1 MAEYDDL
8 SKIPGSAEGSN
19 QDTGDSTNK
28 IFQKLEKAVYGE
40 EKSFVISIILSILPG
55 VGLMYLRKIK
65 LGTQFLLIEI
75 LLLSIGYILSGLPG
89 KIIWA
94 VGIIVWLLQI
104 WQTFIKYN
112 EYRIYFDK
120 TGRAPW

>member
-8 SKIPGSAEGSN
+8 NKIPGGAEGN
-19 QDTGDSTNK
+19 GQDTEDPTNK

-40 EKSFVISIILSILPG
+40 EKSFVISTILSILPG

-65 LGTQFLLIEI
+65 LGIQFLVIEI
-75 LLLSIGYILSGLPG
+75 LLLSAGYILSGLPG

-104 WQTFIKYN
+104 WQTFVKYN
-112 EYRIYFDK
+112 EYKIYFDK